1 MLIAEI
7 QNIPHKKLVLVT
19 GPPGAG
25 KSTLCQQIALQNI
38 AAGLQVIY
46 VITES
51 SSDDLV
57 HNLRDRGLGE
67 TKPDSLA
74 IVDAY
79 TQTVGLACSSQKTTI
94 CAHCADLNS
103 ISMAVSKLRR
113 RLNGQDVLLVFDSL
127 TSPYL
132 FNGLNVV
139 KFIQQFLAKFA
150 QEGNRV
156 LVTMDEGCG
165 KEEELGA
172 MMSVADGIVR
182 LKMGIGDQSI
192 QVVKHPDIPPGTFD
206 KPIPKKF
213 EMETALEEI
222 MDPEY
227 LNMFMKSMIRGK
239 TCFRPRL
246 GDYVN
251 AFWPKL
257 AYWSSMFWDPDGFP
271 LIIYD
276 DTREDQ
282 SATGSGEFISIFP
295 QPLKSMFWLIN
306 FLRRIGLFPK
316 ELNSP
321 KDISR
326 IWQLF
331 GFPYGLGSRME
342 RYGRIE
348 YLPDKSKIDEYHY
361 RIYENSDCW
370 DLDNIGSTVASY
382 LPPAMAGQ
390 LMGLEFKK
398 RTWNAIETKCIG
410 IGDPYCEVKIFPGS
424 VNEEQ
429 DHLKR
434 DSETVSRTHNHLIE
448 KYISHITD
456 NLTLTDRPEIGP
468 DIHLQIP
475 FHCFGFAHIA
485 GDRSRMAIR
494 MGGVKSGK
502 ELGERLLAAGVQ
514 PDEVIDRVFESFKN
528 LKIGI
533 TTKAGNRI
541 TMEENIEPM
550 RTWYMTRLRELSCH
564 FTTGFLNGLF
574 KATYNLRIKETK
586 CLAAGHPHCE
596 WEIV

>member
-7 QNIPHKKLVLVT
+7 QNIPQKKLVLVT
-19 GPPGAG
+19 GSPGSG
-25 KSTLCQQIALQNI
+25 KSTLSQQISLHYI
-38 AAGLQVIY
+38 ASGLQVIY

-51 SSDDLV
+51 TADDLV
-57 HNLRDRGLGE
+57 QNMRNRGLVE
-67 TKPDSLA
+67 IRPDSLA

-79 TQTVGLACSSQKTTI
+79 TQTVGLTCSSQRTTL
-94 CAHCADLNS
+94 CANCADLNS
-103 ISMAVSKLRR
+103 ISMAVTKLRR

-150 QEGNRV
+150 EEGNRV

-165 KEEELGA
+165 KEEDLGA

-182 LKMGIGDQSI
+182 LKMGKSNQAI

-213 EMETALEEI
+213 KAETALEEI
-222 MDPEY
+222 TDPAF
-227 LNMFMKSMIRGK
+227 LNLYMKSMWRGK

-271 LIIYD
+271 SIIYD

-282 SATGSGEFISIFP
+282 SATGSDEFISIFP

-306 FLRRIGLFPK
+306 FLRRIGVFPK

-321 KDISR
+321 KDMSR
-326 IWQLF
+326 IWRPF
-331 GFPYGLGSRME
+331 GFPYGVGARME

-348 YLPDKSKIDEYHY
+348 YLPDKSQIDEYYY

-370 DLDNIGSTVASY
+370 DLENIGSTIASY
-382 LPPAMAGQ
+382 LPPAMAGH
-390 LMGLEFKK
+390 LMGLESNK
-398 RTWNAIETKCIG
+398 RVWNAIETKCIG
-410 IGDPYCEVKIFPGS
+410 LGDPYCEVKLFPGS
-424 VNEEQ
+424 SYQVQ
-429 DHLKR
+429 DHLQR
-434 DSETVSRTHNHLIE
+434 DPETVSRIHNHLIE
-448 KYISHITD
+448 KYISHLTD
-456 NLTLTDRPEIGP
+456 ILTLTDRPEFGSE
-468 DIHLQIP
+468 IHLQIP
-475 FHCFGFAHIA
+475 FHSFGFAHIA
-485 GDRSRMAIR
+485 GDRSRMALQ
-494 MGGVKSGK
+494 MGGVKTGK
-502 ELGERLLAAGVQ
+502 ELGERLLAVDLQ
-514 PDEVIDRVFESFKN
+514 PDEIIDRVFESFKT

-533 TTKAGNRI
+533 VTKVGNRI
-541 TMEENIEPM
+541 TIEENIEPM

-574 KATYNLRIKETK
+574 KATYDLRIKETK
-586 CLAAGHPHCE
+586 CLAADHPHCE
-596 WEIV
+596 WEII

>member
-1 MLIAEI
+1 MRA
-7 QNIPHKKLVLVT
+7 
-19 GPPGAG
+19 
-25 KSTLCQQIALQNI
+25 
-38 AAGLQVIY
+38 
-46 VITES
+46 
-51 SSDDLV
+51 
-57 HNLRDRGLGE
+57 RGLGE
-67 TKPDSLA
+67 TRPDSFA

-79 TQTVGLACSSQKTTI
+79 TQTVGLACSSQKTNV

-103 ISMAVSKLRR
+103 ISMAVTKLRR

-150 QEGNRV
+150 EEGNRV

-165 KEEELGA
+165 KEEDLGA

-182 LKMGIGDQSI
+182 LKMGKSDQSF

-213 EMETALEEI
+213 DAETALEEI
-222 MDPEY
+222 TDPEF
-227 LNMFMKSMIRGK
+227 LNLYVKSMFRGK

-257 AYWSSMFWDPDGFP
+257 AYWSGMFWDPDGFP

-282 SATGSGEFISIFP
+282 SATGSDEFISFLP
-295 QPLKSMFWLIN
+295 QPYKTMFRLIN
-306 FLRRIGLFPK
+306 FLKRIGVFPK
-316 ELNSP
+316 EFKSP
-321 KDISR
+321 KDINR
-326 IWQLF
+326 IWRPLS
-331 GFPYGLGSRME
+331 FPYGMGARLE

-348 YLPDKSKIDEYHY
+348 YLPDKSKINEYHY

-370 DLDNIGSTVASY
+370 DLENIGSTIASY

-390 LMGLEFKK
+390 LMGLESIE
-398 RTWNAIETKCIG
+398 RAWNAIETKCIG
-410 IGDPYCEVKIFPGS
+410 LGDPYCEVKIIPGPS
-424 VNEEQ
+424 NEVQ

-434 DSETVSRTHNHLIE
+434 DSETVARIHNHLIE
-448 KYISHITD
+448 KYFSHITD

-468 DIHLQIP
+468 NIHLQIP
-475 FHCFGFAHIA
+475 FHSFGFAHIA
-485 GDRSRMAIR
+485 GDRSRIALR

-502 ELGERLLAAGVQ
+502 ELGERLLAAGLQ

-528 LKIGI
+528 LKTGI
-533 TTKAGNRI
+533 VTKAGNRI
-541 TMEENIEPM
+541 TIEENIEPM

-564 FTTGFLNGLF
+564 FSTGFLNGLF
-574 KATYNLRIKETK
+574 KAAYDLRIKETK

-596 WEIV
+596 WEII